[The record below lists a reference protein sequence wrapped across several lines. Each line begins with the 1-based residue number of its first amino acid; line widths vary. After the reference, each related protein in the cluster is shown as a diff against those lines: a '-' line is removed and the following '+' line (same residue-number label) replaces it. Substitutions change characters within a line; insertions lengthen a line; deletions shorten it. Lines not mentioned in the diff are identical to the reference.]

1 MFADKDLEETRS
13 QPGQVAQVRGP
24 VRTFIKCRVMRSLLL
39 VELLVKLLAKR
50 LARSVTPA
58 VGIGRE

>member
-39 VELLVKLLAKR
+39 IKQLIKR